1 MIRRESA
8 PVLGS
13 LAVALLL
20 AFVPPALA
28 APDAKPSA
36 APVKAQVAPV
46 KTAPVKAAPAKA
58 VAAKPKTAAAP
69 VIADVPADPLALQI
83 QARAAA
89 ARGDHDL
96 AIVLAESAI
105 VADPARASSY
115 DALGDVYAAQKQP
128 AFARNFYQKALD
140 IDPTDV
146 AATQAIAALDRADN
160 RKADASDGSSKSAT
174 P

>member
-28 APDAKPSA
+28 APDAKPVA
-36 APVKAQVAPV
+36 APVKA
-46 KTAPVKAAPAKA
+46 KAAPAKAVPAKA